1 MTSSTETIS
10 SADGEF
16 SAYVSQPSNP
26 DASAIV
32 VIQEIFGVNKVM
44 RDICDDLASKGFVAI
59 CPDLF
64 WRIEPGVD
72 ITDQSKAEWDKA
84 FSLYNAFNVDKG
96 VEDIQATIDFARKS
110 SSKVGSVGYC
120 LGGLLSYLTSTRTN
134 VDASVGYYGV
144 GMDEHLSEA
153 ESSDVPLM
161 LHVAEEDGFVSKDS
175 QAAIK
180 SALTKHNHKIYS
192 YPNRDHAFARNGGE
206 HYHAEDAELA
216 NNRTLDFFK
225 SRL

>member
-16 SAYVSQPSNP
+16 SAYVSRPSNP
-26 DASAIV
+26 NASAIV

-72 ITDQSKAEWDKA
+72 ITDQSKEEWDKA

-96 VEDIQATIDFARKS
+96 VDDIQATIDFARKT

-134 VDASVGYYGV
+134 VDASVSYYGV
-144 GMDEHLSEA
+144 GLDEHLSEA
-153 ESSDVPLM
+153 ENSDVPLM

-180 SALTKHNHKIYS
+180 SALTKPNHKLYS
-192 YPNRDHAFARNGGE
+192 YPDRDHAFARNGGE
-206 HYHAEDAELA
+206 HYHSEDAELA

>member
-1 MTSSTETIS
+1 
-10 SADGEF
+10 
-16 SAYVSQPSNP
+16 
-26 DASAIV
+26 
-32 VIQEIFGVNKVM
+32 
-44 RDICDDLASKGFVAI
+44 
-59 CPDLF
+59 
-64 WRIEPGVD
+64 
-72 ITDQSKAEWDKA
+72 
-84 FSLYNAFNVDKG
+84 
-96 VEDIQATIDFARKS
+96 
-110 SSKVGSVGYC
+110 
-120 LGGLLSYLTSTRTN
+120 
-134 VDASVGYYGV
+134 
-144 GMDEHLSEA
+144 MDEHLSEA

>member
-1 MTSSTETIS
+1 MTSSKERIS
-10 SADGEF
+10 CKDGEF
-16 SAYVSQPSNP
+16 SAYVAKP
-26 DASAIV
+26 DIANASAII

-44 RDICDDLASKGFVAI
+44 RDICDDLASKGFIAI

-64 WRIEPGVD
+64 WRLEPDVD

-96 VEDIQATIDFARKS
+96 VNDIQATIEFARKT

-120 LGGLLSYLTSTRTN
+120 LGGLLSYLTSTRTDVN
-134 VDASVGYYGV
+134 ASVGYYGV
-144 GMDEHLSEA
+144 GLDEHLGEA
-153 ESSDVPLM
+153 ENSDVPLM

-180 SALTKHNHKIYS
+180 TALTKPNHKIYS
-192 YPNRDHAFARNGGE
+192 YPGRDHAFARNGGE
-206 HYHAEDAELA
+206 HFHAEDAKLA